1 MVHSAL
7 RYTLVSCPLHCVLGF
22 TLVTNAVF
30 CIDIEPL
37 LATVKN
43 FILIDLTVKIRR
55 GLVSLKGWYS
65 FPLCIGV
72 TSVSSLSECSLVPVF
87 VVGRVGAEHSK
98 AGVQ

>member
-7 RYTLVSCPLHCVLGF
+7 RYTLIGCSLHCIFRF
-22 TLVTNAVF
+22 TLVTSAVF

-37 LATVKN
+37 LCTVKN

-55 GLVSLKGWYS
+55 GLVSLKGWHS

-87 VVGRVGAEHSK
+87 VVG
-98 AGVQ
+98 